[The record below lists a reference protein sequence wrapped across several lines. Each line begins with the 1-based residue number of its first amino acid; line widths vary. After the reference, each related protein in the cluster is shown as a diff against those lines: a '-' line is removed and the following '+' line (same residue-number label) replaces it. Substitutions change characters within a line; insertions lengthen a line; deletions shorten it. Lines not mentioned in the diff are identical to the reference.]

1 LIAQEQQVPLGFLP
15 TAILAVQPPA
25 MLELG
30 LLEPLD
36 QQ

>member
-1 LIAQEQQVPLGFLP
+1 VIAQEQPAALGFLP
-15 TAILAVQPPA
+15 AAILAVQLPA

-30 LLEPLD
+30 LLELLD